1 MIACV
6 VLIELSLSFNG
17 LKSQTGLRDD
27 FGFSPGRPRSITVL
41 RFSGQAGELFTSVL
55 YNLYVAPEGFC
66 FDAFCNDDPILD
78 NPKHH
83 GYNVHA
89 KVI

>member
-1 MIACV
+1 MYLNRLPFMRV
-6 VLIELSLSFNG
+6 
-17 LKSQTGLRDD
+17 
-27 FGFSPGRPRSITVL
+27 
-41 RFSGQAGELFTSVL
+41 GQEGELFTSVL

-83 GYNVHA
+83 GYNVDA
-89 KVI
+89 KVITLMF